1 MNYDEFWWYMMIY
14 DDIWWYL
21 MNYDEFWWYMMIYDD
36 IWWIMMNFDDIWW
49 YMMIYDD
56 IWWYL
61 MNYDE
66 FWWYMMNYDEFGWY
80 MMIFDELWWIWMI
93 YDDIWY
99 IFRNH
104 PSKSL
109 RCWKLPKTW
118 DNQGLM
124 GLRLL
129 RRHTGRRVVIQ
140 RNSHAL
146 QAFLGTKTAWE
157 AYATRNSSR
166 SCMIHQL
173 IRGLP
178 VFPWSVTQTH
188 TITSFERT
196 LSADKCHQ
204 LQEECQWRRPQQY
217 GSLLPEESIQQTSV
231 CQNRQ

>member
-1 MNYDEFWWYMMIY
+1 
-14 DDIWWYL
+14 
-21 MNYDEFWWYMMIYDD
+21 
-36 IWWIMMNFDDIWW
+36 
-49 YMMIYDD
+49 
-56 IWWYL
+56 
-61 MNYDE
+61 
-66 FWWYMMNYDEFGWY
+66 
-80 MMIFDELWWIWMI
+80 MI

-178 VFPWSVTQTH
+178 
-188 TITSFERT
+188 
-196 LSADKCHQ
+196 LKCHTNPYHHILRTYSLSWQ
-204 LQEECQWRRPQQY
+204 VSPVAGGMSMEETTTIWLAPA
-217 GSLLPEESIQQTSV
+217 GGINPADLSLSKQAVESSTKYEWCLIQ
-231 CQNRQ
+231 